1 MGKIKKI
8 FSKPVF
14 TLVCYAMAILTIIYL
29 LYTVKLA
36 NDTVEMY
43 ITQGTLS
50 WSANFLEIISFF
62 ISNCA
67 SYIFYSFAFIFFGRV
82 IDGVR
87 IKDNSKAEEI
97 QEEVD
102 EEIKDEVTEDN
113 ADKKVDN
120 EESDEKVIEENVND
134 DEKSTDK
141 ISKENIVEEIDNKE
155 IDEKITDAANEDE
168 N

>member
-1 MGKIKKI
+1 MWKIKKF

-29 LYTVKLA
+29 VYTVKLA

-102 EEIKDEVTEDN
+102 EDN

-120 EESDEKVIEENVND
+120 EESGEKVIEENVND

-141 ISKENIVEEIDNKE
+141 ISEENIVEEVDNKE

>member
-1 MGKIKKI
+1 MGKIKNF

-102 EEIKDEVTEDN
+102 EDN

-120 EESDEKVIEENVND
+120 EESGEKVIEENVND

-141 ISKENIVEEIDNKE
+141 ISEENIVEEVDNKE

>member
-1 MGKIKKI
+1 MGKIKKF

-29 LYTVKLA
+29 VYTVKLA

-50 WSANFLEIISFF
+50 WSENFLEIISFF

-102 EEIKDEVTEDN
+102 EDN

-120 EESDEKVIEENVND
+120 EESGEKVIEENVND

-141 ISKENIVEEIDNKE
+141 ISEENIVEEVENKE

>member
-1 MGKIKKI
+1 MGKIKKF

-102 EEIKDEVTEDN
+102 EDN

-120 EESDEKVIEENVND
+120 EESGEKVIEENVND

-141 ISKENIVEEIDNKE
+141 ISEENIVEEVDNKE

>member
-1 MGKIKKI
+1 MGKIKKF

-29 LYTVKLA
+29 VYTVKLA

-102 EEIKDEVTEDN
+102 EE
-113 ADKKVDN
+113 
-120 EESDEKVIEENVND
+120 ESGEKVIEENVND

>member
-1 MGKIKKI
+1 MGKIKKF

-14 TLVCYAMAILTIIYL
+14 TLVCYVMAILTIIYL
-29 LYTVKLA
+29 FYTVKLA

-87 IKDNSKAEEI
+87 IKDNSKEETQEEI
-97 QEEVD
+97 DEEVK
-102 EEIKDEVTEDN
+102 EEISEEN
-113 ADKKVDN
+113 AEKKADN
-120 EESDEKVIEENVND
+120 EEASEKIIEKNVND

-141 ISKENIVEEIDNKE
+141 IIEENIVEEVDNKE
-155 IDEKITDAANEDE
+155 IDEKITDVANEDK

>member
-1 MGKIKKI
+1 MGKIKKF

-14 TLVCYAMAILTIIYL
+14 TLVCYVMAILTIIYL
-29 LYTVKLA
+29 FYTVKLA

-87 IKDNSKAEEI
+87 N
-97 QEEVD
+97 
-102 EEIKDEVTEDN
+102 
-113 ADKKVDN
+113 
-120 EESDEKVIEENVND
+120 
-134 DEKSTDK
+134 
-141 ISKENIVEEIDNKE
+141 
-155 IDEKITDAANEDE
+155 
-168 N
+168 

>member
-1 MGKIKKI
+1 MGKIKKF

-29 LYTVKLA
+29 VYTVKLA

-87 IKDNSKAEEI
+87 
-97 QEEVD
+97 
-102 EEIKDEVTEDN
+102 TEDN

-120 EESDEKVIEENVND
+120 EEAGEKIIEKNVND

-155 IDEKITDAANEDE
+155 IDEKITDAANEDK

>member
-1 MGKIKKI
+1 MGKIKKF

-29 LYTVKLA
+29 VYTVKLA

-43 ITQGTLS
+43 ITQGRLS

-113 ADKKVDN
+113 ADKKLIMKKLV
-120 EESDEKVIEENVND
+120 KR
-134 DEKSTDK
+134 
-141 ISKENIVEEIDNKE
+141 
-155 IDEKITDAANEDE
+155 
-168 N
+168 

>member
-1 MGKIKKI
+1 MGKIKKF

-29 LYTVKLA
+29 VYTVKLA

-43 ITQGTLS
+43 ITQGRL
-50 WSANFLEIISFF
+50 
-62 ISNCA
+62 